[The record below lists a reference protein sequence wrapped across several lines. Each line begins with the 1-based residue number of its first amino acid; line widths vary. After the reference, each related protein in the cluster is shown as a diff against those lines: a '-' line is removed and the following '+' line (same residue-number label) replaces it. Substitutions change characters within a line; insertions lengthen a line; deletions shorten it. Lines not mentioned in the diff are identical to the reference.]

1 MSFELRGIDLTFPA
15 EEDLSNDQYRYVVL
29 TATGT
34 VQRPDAATDIPVG
47 ILQNAPA
54 AGAAAVVRLLG
65 SGASKVVLGAT
76 LATGARVAAEYVG
89 AADAGK
95 AIAPV
100 ATAYPAGQLLE
111 GGAEDELGTVLLV
124 PMTVQAV

>member
-15 EEDLSNDQYRYVVL
+15 EEDLSADQYRYVVL

-54 AGAAAVVRLLG
+54 ADGAAVVRLLG
-65 SGASKVVLGAT
+65 AGASKAVLGAT
-76 LATGARVAAEYVG
+76 LAIGALVQAEYVG

-95 AIAPV
+95 AIA
-100 ATAYPAGQLLE
+100 AASTGYPAGQVLQ
-111 GGAEDELGTVLLV
+111 GGAEDDLGTVLLV
-124 PMTVQAV
+124 PMTVKV